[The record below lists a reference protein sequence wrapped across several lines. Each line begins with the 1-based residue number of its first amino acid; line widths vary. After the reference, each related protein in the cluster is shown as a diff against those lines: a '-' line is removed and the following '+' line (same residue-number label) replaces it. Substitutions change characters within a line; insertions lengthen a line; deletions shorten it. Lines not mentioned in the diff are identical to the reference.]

1 MHRGCRRDHS
11 LPMPCGQYAP
21 ILSRKHGAPLCVQN
35 FREPL
40 YLRDKPVRV
49 EDTRSEEERKYPELF
64 RQKLQG
70 APRHSCTHG
79 GQIGKLRTDV
89 TSESSPFLIRKT
101 PNVAAAGEGWSVPQS
116 VQTVPIPGYNM
127 PKDQSYRDL

>member
-1 MHRGCRRDHS
+1 MRRGCRRDHS
-11 LPMPCGQYAP
+11 LPMPCRQYAP
-21 ILSRKHGAPLCVQN
+21 ISSGKHGALLCVQS

-70 APRHSCTHG
+70 APRHICAHG
-79 GQIGKLRTDV
+79 VQVDLH
-89 TSESSPFLIRKT
+89 IRGHNWKIPPMT
-101 PNVAAAGEGWSVPQS
+101 AAGEGWSVPKSQH
-116 VQTVPIPGYNM
+116 TVPIPGYNM
-127 PKDQSYRDL
+127 PENQSYRDL